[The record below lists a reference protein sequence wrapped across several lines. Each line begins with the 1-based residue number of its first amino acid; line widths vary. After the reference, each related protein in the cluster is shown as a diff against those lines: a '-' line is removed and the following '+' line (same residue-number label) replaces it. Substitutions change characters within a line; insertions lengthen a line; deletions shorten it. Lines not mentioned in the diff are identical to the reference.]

1 MDSCQISMFHEN
13 VIFSLKMPIVRKVLE
28 IHTVDTNVSATKL
41 TLRKPCPDFTCTV
54 EILQLV
60 YPLGGH
66 GPTLLQALNSH
77 LSI

>member
-1 MDSCQISMFHEN
+1 MSVSIMFHEN
-13 VIFSLKMPIVRKVLE
+13 VIFSLKMPIVCNVLE

-41 TLRKPCPDFTCTV
+41 TLRKPHPDFTCTM

-60 YPLGGH
+60 CPLGGH